1 MAIYSGFSHWKWW
14 FSIAMLNYQRV
25 WQAFTLTSA
34 FCFMAK
40 EKSFDGDVTN
50 QLSPLKG
57 ILLCWAIHK
66 LGDLCDF
73 ERPMV
78 YHNFSSDKRRNGIFV
93 YFCHHY
99 FIFKSWFPM
108 FQQSATS
115 KEGWERSASS
125 RRLARELRRHVVM
138 FVGENLPLGSSWPR
152 PRQEQQLMC
161 CHMETGQLLTRF
173 NSSRT
178 TKISLSSTFHILY
191 PNKWP
196 VGFELVLESCLLV
209 MSIILCILKEF
220 ELDRD
225 HHKFWIVLRGTLKLA
240 HNLQRK
246 DLQGKFAGNDTLCF
260 SVCKSMQPFSP
271 DPLDKNGRVL

>member
-1 MAIYSGFSHWKWW
+1 
-14 FSIAMLNYQRV
+14 
-25 WQAFTLTSA
+25 
-34 FCFMAK
+34 
-40 EKSFDGDVTN
+40 
-50 QLSPLKG
+50 
-57 ILLCWAIHK
+57 
-66 LGDLCDF
+66 
-73 ERPMV
+73 
-78 YHNFSSDKRRNGIFV
+78 
-93 YFCHHY
+93 
-99 FIFKSWFPM
+99 M

-115 KEGWERSASS
+115 KEGWEGSASS
-125 RRLARELRRHVVM
+125 RRLARELQRHVVM

-240 HNLQRK
+240 PQSAAKRSARK
-246 DLQGKFAGNDTLCF
+246 
-260 SVCKSMQPFSP
+260 VCRKWHPMFFG
-271 DPLDKNGRVL
+271 L

>member
-1 MAIYSGFSHWKWW
+1 
-14 FSIAMLNYQRV
+14 
-25 WQAFTLTSA
+25 
-34 FCFMAK
+34 MAK
-40 EKSFDGDVTN
+40 
-50 QLSPLKG
+50 SPTSCRPSLNP
-57 ILLCWAIHK
+57 WAIHK

-191 PNKWP
+191 LNKWP

-240 HNLQRK
+240 PQSAAKRSARK
-246 DLQGKFAGNDTLCF
+246 
-260 SVCKSMQPFSP
+260 VCRKWHPMFFG
-271 DPLDKNGRVL
+271 L